1 MDFDPSLQREEALWK
16 AYAPTNIQERDGDI
30 IITIPY
36 QKQLHQEDMAPD
48 TTAAQQSYDLIV
60 RAYEPNIIRLFTTM
74 SGDEMTEQDDML
86 QFAPGVKRVPLSIKD
101 NGGIVVISKASP
113 TGGGLEGAG
122 QKASPTGGGLEGAGG
137 LVGTIDLSAP
147 RLDHWS
153 DLLPAP
159 QPAPFITFYPDGD
172 ETKGIALSDDHF
184 SPPRYDA
191 LPLGFVSLP
200 LTPSCRGGE
209 SAAQKASPTGG
220 GLEGAERAT
229 ISFRCEADECFVGT
243 GERFRKMDLSGQTF
257 QLKNQDGQGVNNRR
271 CYKNIPFY
279 LSSRMYGAFFHTSDY
294 CKLSLADHSTRSVQF
309 LNDHATIDV
318 FLIGGKTP
326 EKILRGY
333 RMLTGFPQMPPLW
346 SFGIWMSRM
355 TYFSADE
362 VDAICDRLRHEHYP
376 CDVIH
381 LDTGW
386 FRTDWLCE
394 WRFNPERFPDPKAF
408 IQRLKNNG
416 FKVSLWQL
424 PYVAQGAEQLEEA
437 KVNRYISQAS
447 PLQTSPCRGGLQKRN
462 YNNYRLAYPDR
473 YDLLKLFSKNNKKEP
488 TEAENILWQVL
499 RGKGLGQ
506 KFRRQ
511 HIIGDYIADFVCLSC
526 SLVIEVDSGYH
537 QDAKQQEIDAIR
549 TEYLEY
555 VGFSVLRFTNEEILQ
570 DLDSVKARIITA
582 LSTPSTGGG
591 QGEASSNF
599 STLDYAGTIDF
610 TYPAATDWY
619 KNQLLKP
626 LLDMGVKC
634 IKTDFGENIHM
645 DHQYHGMAP
654 ERLNNIYALLYQRAA
669 YEITKEVTGDGIVWA
684 RSAWAGCQR
693 YPLHWGGDSES
704 SWAGMA
710 GSLKGGLHFGLSGF
724 AFWSHD
730 VPGFHSTPDFMNS
743 PLDEQV
749 YVRWTQFGVFSSHMR
764 YHGTCKREP
773 WHYPA
778 IAPIVKRWWQLRY
791 RLLPYITEQAEQ
803 CCRTGYPMVRALLMH
818 HPHDRQVWHID
829 DEYYFGS
836 EFLVCPVING
846 NNRRDI
852 YLPPASLPPTP
863 SCRGGESTAQ
873 KASPTGGGLE
883 GADWVNFFTGERL
896 QGGRWYYDVEVP
908 LDHMPVFVRP
918 GSLIRLYPNE
928 VDSTDD
934 MDMSKAITI
943 EITKDYNGLSL

>member
-1 MDFDPSLQREEALWK
+1 MKQTNYHLFDFMDFDPDLKKDEALWK
-16 AYAPTNIQERDGDI
+16 AYAPSKIEERDGDI
-30 IITIPY
+30 VVTIPY

-60 RAYEPNIIRLFTTM
+60 RAYEPNIVRLFTSMEGGPLQTSPCRGGLLNNGM
-74 SGDEMTEQDDML
+74 VESDDILQMDTE
-86 QFAPGVKRVPLSIKD
+86 VKRIPLTLLHKGSIVEIRKQE
-101 NGGIVVISKASP
+101 VSS
-113 TGGGLEGAG
+113 TE
-122 QKASPTGGGLEGAGG
+122 GG

-159 QPAPFITFYPDGD
+159 QPAPYITFYPDGD

-200 LTPSCRGGE
+200 PTPSCRGGVPTTL
-209 SAAQKASPTGG
+209 KASPTGG
-220 GLEGAERAT
+220 GLEGARPLAERAT
-229 ISFRCEADECFVGT
+229 ISFKCAPDECFVGT

-279 LSSRMYGAFFHTSDY
+279 LSSRMYGCFYHTSDY

-309 LNDHATIDV
+309 LNDHATLDV

-326 EKILRGY
+326 EEILKAY

-362 VDAICDRLRHEHYP
+362 VDDICDRLRAEHYP

-394 WRFNPERFPDPKAF
+394 WKFNPERFPDPKAF
-408 IQRLKNNG
+408 IQRLKDNG
-416 FKVSLWQL
+416 FRVSLWQL
-424 PYVAQGAEQLEEA
+424 PYVAQGAEQIDEA
-437 KVNRYISQAS
+437 KENKYISQPS
-447 PLQTSPCRGGLQKRN
+447 PLQTSGPLQTSPCRGGLQKRD
-462 YNNYRLAYPDR
+462 YNNYRMAYPDR
-473 YDLLKLFSKNNKKEP
+473 YALLKSFSKNNKKEP
-488 TEAENILWQVL
+488 TEAENVLWQVL

-511 HIIGDYIADFVCLSC
+511 HVIGDYIADFVCLSH
-526 SLVIEVDSGYH
+526 SLVIEVDGGYH
-537 QDAKQQEIDAIR
+537 KEPKQQEIDAIR
-549 TEYLEY
+549 TEFLEY
-555 VGFSVLRFTNEEILQ
+555 VGFTVLRFTNEEILQ
-570 DLDSVKARIITA
+570 DLDSVKSRILTA
-582 LSTPSTGGG
+582 LSSPSTGGGQGESFSPSTGGG

-610 TYPAATDWY
+610 TYDKATDWY

-645 DHQYHGMAP
+645 DHHYHSMEP
-654 ERLNNIYALLYQRAA
+654 TRLNNIYSLLYQRAA
-669 YEITKEVTGDGIVWA
+669 YDITKEVTGDGIVWA

-778 IAPIVKRWWQLRY
+778 IAPIVKRWWKLRY
-791 RLLPYITEQAEQ
+791 RLLPYIIEQGKLACQ
-803 CCRTGYPMVRALLMH
+803 SGYPMVQALLFH
-818 HPHDRQVWHID
+818 HPGDRQCWHID
-829 DEYYFGS
+829 DEYYFGNK
-836 EFLVCPVING
+836 FLVCPVMNSE
-846 NNRRDI
+846 NRRDI
-852 YLPPASLPPTP
+852 YLPD
-863 SCRGGESTAQ
+863 
-873 KASPTGGGLE
+873 GL
-883 GADWVNFFTGERL
+883 WVNFLTGEHL
-896 QGGRWYYDVEVP
+896 QGGRWYYGVEVP
-908 LDHMPVFVRP
+908 LEQMPIFVRP
-918 GSLIRLYPNE
+918 GALIKVYPDD
-928 VDSTDD
+928 VDCTDQ
-934 MDMSKAITI
+934 MDLSKTVTI
-943 EITKDYNGLSL
+943 EITKEYKGI